1 MTTVLDKPTLSAYGW
16 EEHTSPTALNTLP
29 LPPPVENPS
38 DPSAALE
45 QTGGDTEEEDLL
57 QSPERPLQYILGS
70 EYVTSARDQV
80 RFGAGQSGEH
90 FWGWGPDPSAALE
103 QTSQNLKK
111 NFLIP
116 SDPSAALEQTGGD
129 TKEEEYVTSAR
140 GQVRFGAGQSGEHFW
155 GWGPDP
161 STALEQTSQNSKEA
175 SLPDLLA
182 NALRDLH
189 EVNDEAEEE
198 GIPPPSESVMAN
210 ADRLIRS
217 IYDILPRQYLVE
229 LLPEGVIAITVS
241 GGFRRSVML
250 LCESDSGALCSVNI
264 NGQHR
269 RKRYVNADQLP
280 DRFLREA
287 LDELGQE

>member
-1 MTTVLDKPTLSAYGW
+1 MTTALNRPTPSAYGW
-16 EEHTSPTALNTLP
+16 EEHTSPTALNTQP

-38 DPSAALE
+38 DPLAALE
-45 QTGGDTEEEDLL
+45 QTGGDTKEEDLL
-57 QSPERPLQYILGS
+57 QSPERPLQYKWEYVTSARDQVRFVEGQSGEHFWGWGPDPSAALEQTSQNSKKSFLIPSDPSPALEQTGVDTEEE

-90 FWGWGPDPSAALE
+90 FWGWGPDPS
-103 QTSQNLKK
+103 
-111 NFLIP
+111 P
-116 SDPSAALEQTGGD
+116 
-129 TKEEEYVTSAR
+129 
-140 GQVRFGAGQSGEHFW
+140 
-155 GWGPDP
+155 
-161 STALEQTSQNSKEA
+161 ALEQTSQNSKEE
-175 SLPDLLA
+175 DLA
-182 NALRDLH
+182 NALRDLR

-250 LCESDSGALCSVNI
+250 LCESDGGALCSVNI

-280 DRFLREA
+280 DRFLREV